1 MSIGKLLY
9 VRQYQ
14 TIENTS
20 TEFLLN
26 MAKEF
31 IAVCN
36 QNTKCFNE
44 KGADEILH
52 LDFLSLMIG
61 FDEELKKLNQMQNKM
76 YIALENNDRYRILM
90 YEKSPQDWTEED
102 EDFVAETYQNYFNAN
117 IPKVDDVIQ
126 SFIFHLEGKNF
137 TPEMKNQYKENF
149 TYQVTQIYESFF
161 QTTLSY
167 NSNKTA
173 LDMIKKYPKELY

>member
-1 MSIGKLLY
+1 
-9 VRQYQ
+9 
-14 TIENTS
+14 
-20 TEFLLN
+20 
-26 MAKEF
+26 
-31 IAVCN
+31 
-36 QNTKCFNE
+36 
-44 KGADEILH
+44 
-52 LDFLSLMIG
+52 
-61 FDEELKKLNQMQNKM
+61 M

-173 LDMIKKYPKELY
+173 LDMIKKYPKRALLVNEYFENEISKTVPDGEDGMKIVNSLLEVLENGYQNVFENIQIKDIQAKPSLFHKKYYLHYTITRLLKE